1 MKKLIALLL
10 ALTMVLALAAC
21 GSKTDDTAKD
31 NTAKDNTAADTAKDT
46 TTDTAKEETPAEET
60 TAETTGSELKVGVF
74 YYTFADTYIS
84 SVRTALD
91 AQLDTLGVTYQNFDG
106 NNNQTTQNE
115 QIQTAVTD
123 GYNLLVVNMVT
134 SGSPDVANEIIS
146 MANGT
151 PVIFFN
157 RAIEADGEEG
167 TVLNANSSI
176 CFIGTDAPEAGHLQ
190 GKMVGE
196 YLLAH
201 YDEVDL
207 NGDGVISYALF
218 KGDEANVEAI
228 YRTQYGVEDANAVL
242 TAAGKPELQYFDAS
256 NTTGYQVDLGG
267 AWSAQAALDYM
278 NTNLSQYNEANNN
291 MIELVICNNDN
302 MAEGAISALEAAGYN
317 TGAEGATVIPV
328 FGVDATD
335 AAKEL
340 IAGGKMTGTVKQD
353 AEGMAAAIASV
364 VKADGEG
371 TAMADAVAAVAAS
384 DAEMYSVADGIANK
398 LFVAYAAYTK

>member
-1 MKKLIALLL
+1 MKKIL
-10 ALTMVLALAAC
+10 ALVLALVMLVAMVAC
-21 GSKTDDTAKD
+21 ASKDTTDDT
-31 NTAKDNTAADTAKDT
+31 TPADTTPADT
-46 TTDTAKEETPAEET
+46 TTEDTTTEDTTPADTSADTE
-60 TAETTGSELKVGVF
+60 ASELKVGVF
-74 YYTFADTYIS
+74 YYTFADTYIA
-84 SVRTALD
+84 SVRTAMD
-91 AQLDTLGVTYQNFDG
+91 AELTNLGVSFNNFDG

-146 MANGT
+146 LANGT

-167 TVLNANSSI
+167 TVLNANSNI

-196 YLLAH
+196 YLLANW
-201 YDEVDL
+201 DTVDL
-207 NGDGVISYALF
+207 NGDGKISYAMF

-228 YRTQYGVEDANAVL
+228 YRTQYGVEDADAVL
-242 TAAGKPELQYFDAS
+242 TEAGKPALEYFDAS
-256 NTTGYQVDLGG
+256 NSAKYQVDLGG

-278 NTNLSQYNEANNN
+278 NTNLSQYNEANGN

-302 MAEGAISALEAAGYN
+302 MAEGAISALEAACYN

-340 IAGGKMTGTVKQD
+340 IAAGKMTGTVKQD

-364 VKADGEG
+364 VKANGEG
-371 TAMADAVAAVAAS
+371 TAMADAISATAATNA
-384 DAEMYSVADGIANK
+384 DMYTVADGIANK

>member
-1 MKKLIALLL
+1 MKKIIALLL
-10 ALTMVLALAAC
+10 ALTMVFALAAC
-21 GSKTDDTAKD
+21 AKQ
-31 NTAKDNTAADTAKDT
+31 TTETPATET
-46 TTDTAKEETPAEET
+46 TTTPETTTTEENTTTEETPA
-60 TAETTGSELKVGVF
+60 AETTEAADLKVGVF

-91 AQLDTLGVTYQNFDG
+91 AQLDSLGVAYQNFDG

-115 QIQTAVTD
+115 QIQTALTD
-123 GYNLLVVNMVT
+123 GYNLLIVNMVT

-157 RAIEADGEEG
+157 RAIEADGNEG
-167 TVLNANSSI
+167 TVLNANATIS
-176 CFIGTDAPEAGHLQ
+176 FIGTDAPEAGHLQ

-196 YLLAH
+196 YLLANW
-201 YDEVDL
+201 DTVDL
-207 NGDGVISYALF
+207 NGDGKISYAMF

-228 YRTQYGVEDANAVL
+228 YRTQFGVEDANAVL
-242 TAAGKPELQYFDAS
+242 TEAGKPELEYFDAS
-256 NTTGYQVDLGG
+256 NTSKYQVDLGG

-278 NTNLSQYNEANNN
+278 NTNLSQYNEANGN
-291 MIELVICNNDN
+291 MIELIICNNDN
-302 MAEGAISALEAAGYN
+302 MAEGAISALETAGYN
-317 TGAEGATVIPV
+317 TGAEGSKTIPV

-340 IAGGKMTGTVKQD
+340 IAAGKMTGTVKQD
-353 AEGMAAAIASV
+353 AEGMAVAIADV
-364 VKADGEG
+364 VKATGEG
-371 TAMADAVAAVAAS
+371 TAMADAVAATAGTN
-384 DAEMYSVADGIANK
+384 AEMYSIADGIANK

>member
-1 MKKLIALLL
+1 MKKIIALLL
-10 ALTMVLALAAC
+10 ALTMVFALAAC
-21 GSKTDDTAKD
+21 AKQ
-31 NTAKDNTAADTAKDT
+31 TTETPTTET
-46 TTDTAKEETPAEET
+46 TTTPETTTTEENTTTEETPA
-60 TAETTGSELKVGVF
+60 AETTEAADLKVGVF

-91 AQLDTLGVTYQNFDG
+91 AQLDSLGVAYQNFDG

-115 QIQTAVTD
+115 QIQTALTD

-157 RAIEADGEEG
+157 RAIEADGNEG
-167 TVLNANSSI
+167 TVLNANATIS
-176 CFIGTDAPEAGHLQ
+176 FIGTDAPEAGHLQ

-196 YLLAH
+196 YLLANW
-201 YDEVDL
+201 DTVDL
-207 NGDGVISYALF
+207 NGDGKISYAMF

-228 YRTQYGVEDANAVL
+228 YRTQFGVEDANAVL
-242 TAAGKPELQYFDAS
+242 TEAGKPELEYFDAS
-256 NTTGYQVDLGG
+256 NTSKYQVDLGG

-278 NTNLSQYNEANNN
+278 NTNLSQYNEANGN

-317 TGAEGATVIPV
+317 TGADGATVIPV

-340 IAGGKMTGTVKQD
+340 IAAGKMTGTVKQD
-353 AEGMAAAIASV
+353 AEGMAVAIASV
-364 VKADGEG
+364 VKATGEG
-371 TAMADAVAAVAAS
+371 TSMADAVSATSATNP
-384 DAEMYSVADGIANK
+384 DMYTIADGIANK
-398 LFVAYAAYTK
+398 LFVAYAAYTAE

>member
-1 MKKLIALLL
+1 MKKIIALLL
-10 ALTMVLALAAC
+10 ALTMVFALAAC
-21 GSKTDDTAKD
+21 AKQ
-31 NTAKDNTAADTAKDT
+31 TTETPTTET
-46 TTDTAKEETPAEET
+46 TTTPETTTTEENTTTEETPA
-60 TAETTGSELKVGVF
+60 AETTEAADLKVGVF

-91 AQLDTLGVTYQNFDG
+91 AQLDSLGVAYQNFDG

-115 QIQTAVTD
+115 QIQTALTD

-157 RAIEADGEEG
+157 RAIEADGNEG
-167 TVLNANSSI
+167 TVLNANATIS
-176 CFIGTDAPEAGHLQ
+176 FIGTDAPEAGHLQ

-196 YLLAH
+196 YLLANW
-201 YDEVDL
+201 DTVDL
-207 NGDGVISYALF
+207 NGDGKISYAMF

-228 YRTQYGVEDANAVL
+228 YRTQFGVDDANAVL
-242 TAAGKPELQYFDAS
+242 TEAGKPELEYFDAS
-256 NTTGYQVDLGG
+256 NTSKYQVDLGG

-278 NTNLSQYNEANNN
+278 NTNLSQYNEANGN
-291 MIELVICNNDN
+291 MIELIICNNDN
-302 MAEGAISALEAAGYN
+302 MAEGAISALETAGYN
-317 TGAEGATVIPV
+317 TGAEGSKTIPV

-340 IAGGKMTGTVKQD
+340 IAAGKMTGTVKQD
-353 AEGMAAAIASV
+353 AEGMAVAIASV
-364 VKADGEG
+364 VKATGEG
-371 TAMADAVAAVAAS
+371 TSMADAVSATSATNP
-384 DAEMYSVADGIANK
+384 DMYTIADGIANK
-398 LFVAYAAYTK
+398 LFVAYAAYTAE

>member
-1 MKKLIALLL
+1 MKKIL
-10 ALTMVLALAAC
+10 ALVLALVMLVAMVAC
-21 GSKTDDTAKD
+21 AS
-31 NTAKDNTAADTAKDT
+31 KDT
-46 TTDTAKEETPAEET
+46 TADKTPADT
-60 TAETTGSELKVGVF
+60 TPADTTPADTTTEDTTPADTSADTEASELKVGVF
-74 YYTFADTYIS
+74 YYTFADTYIA
-84 SVRTALD
+84 SVRTAMD
-91 AQLDTLGVTYQNFDG
+91 AELTNLGVSFNNFDG

-146 MANGT
+146 LANGT

-167 TVLNANSSI
+167 TVLNANSNI

-196 YLLAH
+196 YLLANW
-201 YDEVDL
+201 DTVDL
-207 NGDGVISYALF
+207 NGDGKISYAMF

-228 YRTQYGVEDANAVL
+228 YRTQYGVEDADAVL
-242 TAAGKPELQYFDAS
+242 TEAGKPALEYFDAS
-256 NTTGYQVDLGG
+256 NSAKYQVDLGG

-278 NTNLSQYNEANNN
+278 NTNLSQYNEANGN

-340 IAGGKMTGTVKQD
+340 IAAGKMTGTVKQD
-353 AEGMAAAIASV
+353 AEGMAVAIASV
-364 VKADGEG
+364 VKATGEG
-371 TAMADAVAAVAAS
+371 TSMADAVSATSATNP
-384 DAEMYSVADGIANK
+384 DMYTIADGIANK
-398 LFVAYAAYTK
+398 LFVAYAAYTAE

>member
-1 MKKLIALLL
+1 MKKIL
-10 ALTMVLALAAC
+10 ALVLALVMLVAMVAC
-21 GSKTDDTAKD
+21 AS
-31 NTAKDNTAADTAKDT
+31 KDT
-46 TTDTAKEETPAEET
+46 TADKTPADT
-60 TAETTGSELKVGVF
+60 TPADTTPADTTTEDTTPADTSADTEASELKVGVF
-74 YYTFADTYIS
+74 YYTFADTYIA
-84 SVRTALD
+84 SVRTAMD
-91 AQLDTLGVTYQNFDG
+91 AELTNLGVSFNNFDG

-146 MANGT
+146 LANGT

-167 TVLNANSSI
+167 TVLNANPNI

-196 YLLAH
+196 YLLANW
-201 YDEVDL
+201 DTVDL
-207 NGDGVISYALF
+207 NGDGKISYAMF

-228 YRTQYGVEDANAVL
+228 YRTQYGVEDADAVL
-242 TAAGKPELQYFDAS
+242 TEAGKPALEYFDAS
-256 NTTGYQVDLGG
+256 NSAKYQVDLGG

-278 NTNLSQYNEANNN
+278 NTNLSQYNEANGN

-302 MAEGAISALEAAGYN
+302 MAEGCISALESAGYN
-317 TGAEGATVIPV
+317 NGTGKTIPV

-335 AAKEL
+335 SAKEL
-340 IAGGKMTGTVKQD
+340 IANGKMTGTVKQD
-353 AEGMAAAIASV
+353 AEGMAAAIAQIA
-364 VKADGEG
+364 KAVGEG
-371 TAMADAVAAVAAS
+371 TALKDAVAATAES
-384 DAEMYSVADGIANK
+384 NTEMYSVAEGVATK
-398 LFVAYAAYTK
+398 LYVAYAPYTA

>member
-1 MKKLIALLL
+1 MKKIL
-10 ALTMVLALAAC
+10 ALVLALVMLVAMVAC
-21 GSKTDDTAKD
+21 AS
-31 NTAKDNTAADTAKDT
+31 KDT
-46 TTDTAKEETPAEET
+46 TADKTPADT
-60 TAETTGSELKVGVF
+60 TPADTTPADATTEDTTPADTSADTEASELKVGVF
-74 YYTFADTYIS
+74 YYTFADTYIA
-84 SVRTALD
+84 SVRTAMD
-91 AQLDTLGVTYQNFDG
+91 AELTNLGVSFNNFDG

-146 MANGT
+146 LANGT

-167 TVLNANSSI
+167 TVLNANSNI

-196 YLLAH
+196 YLLANW
-201 YDEVDL
+201 DTVDL
-207 NGDGVISYALF
+207 NGDGKISYAMF

-242 TAAGKPELQYFDAS
+242 TAAGKPELVYFDAN
-256 NTTGYQVDLGG
+256 NTSGYQVDLNGQ
-267 AWSAQAALDYM
+267 WSAAAALDYM
-278 NTNLSQYNEANNN
+278 NTNLSQYNEANGN

-317 TGAEGATVIPV
+317 TGAAGATVIPV

-340 IAGGKMTGTVKQD
+340 SAAGKMTGTVKQD

-364 VKADGEG
+364 VKSNGEG
-371 TAMADAVAAVAAS
+371 TAMADAISAAAATNA
-384 DAEMYSVADGIANK
+384 DMYTVADGIANK

>member
-1 MKKLIALLL
+1 MKKIIALLL
-10 ALTMVLALAAC
+10 ALTMVFALAAC
-21 GSKTDDTAKD
+21 AKQ
-31 NTAKDNTAADTAKDT
+31 TTETPATET
-46 TTDTAKEETPAEET
+46 TTTPETTTTEENTTTEETPA
-60 TAETTGSELKVGVF
+60 AETTEAADLKVGVF

-91 AQLDTLGVTYQNFDG
+91 AQLDSLGVAYQNFDG

-146 MANGT
+146 LANGT

-167 TVLNANSSI
+167 TVLNANTNI

-196 YLLAH
+196 YLLANW
-201 YDEVDL
+201 DTVDL
-207 NGDGVISYALF
+207 NGDGKISYAMF

-228 YRTQYGVEDANAVL
+228 YRTQFGVEDADAVL
-242 TAAGKPELQYFDAS
+242 TAAGKPALEYFDAS
-256 NTTGYQVDLGG
+256 NASKYQVDLGG

-278 NTNLSQYNEANNN
+278 NTNLSQYNEANGN
-291 MIELVICNNDN
+291 MIELIICNNDN

-317 TGAEGATVIPV
+317 TGAEGVTTIPV

-340 IAGGKMTGTVKQD
+340 IAAGKMTGTVKQD
-353 AEGMAAAIASV
+353 AEGMAAAIADV
-364 VKADGEG
+364 VKATGEG
-371 TAMADAVAAVAAS
+371 TAMADAVAATAGTN
-384 DAEMYSVADGIANK
+384 AEMYSIADGIANK

>member
-1 MKKLIALLL
+1 MKKIIAMLL
-10 ALTMVLALAAC
+10 ALTMVFALAAC
-21 GSKTDDTAKD
+21 SGNDTKTTEPKNDTKTTEPAG
-31 NTAKDNTAADTAKDT
+31 TQGTEPAAS
-46 TTDTAKEETPAEET
+46 
-60 TAETTGSELKVGVF
+60 GELKVGVF
-74 YYTFADTYIS
+74 YYTYADTYIS

-91 AQLDTLGVTYQNFDG
+91 NELNGLGVTYQNFDG

-115 QIQTAVTD
+115 QIQTALTD

-167 TVLNANSSI
+167 TVLNANTNI

-196 YLLAH
+196 YLLEH
-201 YDEVDL
+201 YDECDL
-207 NGDGVISYALF
+207 NGDGVITYAMF

-228 YRTQYGVEDANAVL
+228 YRTQFGVEDANAVL
-242 TAAGKPELQYFDAS
+242 TEAGKPELEYFDAS
-256 NTTGYQVDLGG
+256 NTSKYQVDLGG

-278 NTNLSQYNEANNN
+278 NTNLSQYNEANGN
-291 MIELVICNNDN
+291 MIELIICNNDN

-317 TGAEGATVIPV
+317 TGAEGATTIPV

-340 IAGGKMTGTVKQD
+340 IAAGKMTGTVKQD
-353 AEGMAAAIASV
+353 AEGMAAAISSV
-364 VKADGEG
+364 VEAVGEG
-371 TAMADAVAAVAAS
+371 TTMADAVAAVSATNT
-384 DAEMYSVADGIANK
+384 EMYTVADGIDNK
-398 LFVAYAAYTK
+398 LFVAYAPYTK

>member
-1 MKKLIALLL
+1 MKKIL
-10 ALTMVLALAAC
+10 ALMLALVMVVAMVAC
-21 GSKTDDTAKD
+21 ASKTTNTPANDT
-31 NTAKDNTAADTAKDT
+31 TANDTTADT
-46 TTDTAKEETPAEET
+46 TTPADTTNDTADTTEENT
-60 TAETTGSELKVGVF
+60 SELKVGVF

-91 AQLDTLGVTYQNFDG
+91 AELNNLGVTYNNFDG

-146 MANGT
+146 LANGT

-157 RAIEADGEEG
+157 RAIEADGDEG
-167 TVLNANSSI
+167 TVLNANSNI

-196 YLLAH
+196 YLLANW
-201 YDEVDL
+201 DTVDL
-207 NGDGVISYALF
+207 NGDGKISYVMF

-242 TAAGKPELQYFDAS
+242 TAAGKPELEYFDTAA
-256 NTTGYQVDLGG
+256 TTKYQVDLGG

-278 NTNLSQYNEANNN
+278 NTNLSQYNEANGN

-317 TGAEGATVIPV
+317 TGADGATVIPV

-340 IAGGKMTGTVKQD
+340 IAAGKMTGTVKQD

-371 TAMADAVAAVAAS
+371 TAMADAIAAAAATNA
-384 DAEMYSVADGIANK
+384 DMYSVADGIANK

>member
-1 MKKLIALLL
+1 MKKILALLL
-10 ALTMVLALAAC
+10 ALVMVVAMVAC
-21 GSKTDDTAKD
+21 ASKTTETPSTDDTQ
-31 NTAKDNTAADTAKDT
+31 TTTPADTT
-46 TTDTAKEETPAEET
+46 ETTDTTDTTENTDTSAE
-60 TAETTGSELKVGVF
+60 ASELKVGVF

-91 AQLDTLGVTYQNFDG
+91 AELDKLGVSYNNFDG

-157 RAIEADGEEG
+157 RAIEADGDEG
-167 TVLNANSSI
+167 TVLNANANI

-201 YDEVDL
+201 YDECDL
-207 NGDGVISYALF
+207 NGDGVITYALF

-256 NTTGYQVDLGG
+256 NSTGYQVDLGG

-278 NTNLSQYNEANNN
+278 NTNLSQYNEANGN

-317 TGAEGATVIPV
+317 TGADGVTVIPV

-340 IAGGKMTGTVKQD
+340 IAAGKMTGTVKQD

-364 VKADGEG
+364 VKANGEG
-371 TAMADAVAAVAAS
+371 TAMADAIAATAETNT
-384 DAEMYSVADGIANK
+384 EMYSVADGIANK

>member
-1 MKKLIALLL
+1 MKKIL
-10 ALTMVLALAAC
+10 ALVLALVMLVAMVAC
-21 GSKTDDTAKD
+21 AS
-31 NTAKDNTAADTAKDT
+31 KDT
-46 TTDTAKEETPAEET
+46 TADKTPADT
-60 TAETTGSELKVGVF
+60 TPADTTPADTTTEDTTTEDTTPADTSADTEASELKVGVF
-74 YYTFADTYIS
+74 YYTFSDTYIA

-91 AQLDTLGVTYQNFDG
+91 AELDSLGVTYNNFDG

-146 MANGT
+146 LANGT

-167 TVLNANSSI
+167 TVLNANSNI

-196 YLLAH
+196 YLLANW
-201 YDEVDL
+201 DTVDL
-207 NGDGVISYALF
+207 NGDGKISYAMF

-228 YRTQYGVEDANAVL
+228 YRTQYGVEDADAVL
-242 TAAGKPELQYFDAS
+242 TEADKPALEYFDAS
-256 NTTGYQVDLGG
+256 NSAKYQVDLGG

-278 NTNLSQYNEANNN
+278 NTNLSQYNEANGN

-317 TGAEGATVIPV
+317 TGADGATVIPV

-340 IAGGKMTGTVKQD
+340 IAAGKMTGTVKQD

-364 VKADGEG
+364 VKANGEG
-371 TAMADAVAAVAAS
+371 TAMADAISATAATNT
-384 DAEMYSVADGIANK
+384 DMYTVADGIANK

>member
-1 MKKLIALLL
+1 MKKIL
-10 ALTMVLALAAC
+10 ALVLALVMLVAMVAC
-21 GSKTDDTAKD
+21 AS
-31 NTAKDNTAADTAKDT
+31 KDT
-46 TTDTAKEETPAEET
+46 TADKTPADT
-60 TAETTGSELKVGVF
+60 TPADTTPADTTTEDTTPADTSADTEASELKVGVF
-74 YYTFADTYIS
+74 YYTFSDTYIA

-91 AQLDTLGVTYQNFDG
+91 SELTNLGVSFNNFDG

-146 MANGT
+146 LANGT

-167 TVLNANSSI
+167 TVLNANSNI

-196 YLLAH
+196 YLLANW
-201 YDEVDL
+201 DTADL
-207 NGDGVISYALF
+207 NGDGKISYAMF

-228 YRTQYGVEDANAVL
+228 YRTQYGVEDADAVL
-242 TAAGKPELQYFDAS
+242 TEAGKPALEYFDAS
-256 NTTGYQVDLGG
+256 NSAKYQVDLGG

-278 NTNLSQYNEANNN
+278 NTNLSQYNEANGN

-340 IAGGKMTGTVKQD
+340 IAAGKMTGTVKQD
-353 AEGMAAAIASV
+353 AEGMAVAIASV
-364 VKADGEG
+364 VKATGEG
-371 TAMADAVAAVAAS
+371 TSMADAVSATSATNP
-384 DAEMYSVADGIANK
+384 DMYTIADGIANK
-398 LFVAYAAYTK
+398 LFVAYAAYTAE

>member
-1 MKKLIALLL
+1 MKKIIALLL
-10 ALTMVLALAAC
+10 ALTMVFALAAC
-21 GSKTDDTAKD
+21 AKQ
-31 NTAKDNTAADTAKDT
+31 TTETPTTET
-46 TTDTAKEETPAEET
+46 TTTPETTTTEENTTTEETPA
-60 TAETTGSELKVGVF
+60 AETTEAANLKVGVF

-91 AQLDTLGVTYQNFDG
+91 AQLDSLGVAYQNFDG

-115 QIQTAVTD
+115 QIQTALTD
-123 GYNLLVVNMVT
+123 GYNLLIVNMVT

-157 RAIEADGEEG
+157 RAIEADGNEG
-167 TVLNANSSI
+167 TVLNANATIS
-176 CFIGTDAPEAGHLQ
+176 FIGTDAPEAGHLQ

-196 YLLAH
+196 YLLANW
-201 YDEVDL
+201 DTVDL
-207 NGDGVISYALF
+207 NGDGKISYAMF

-228 YRTQYGVEDANAVL
+228 YRTQFGVEDANAVL
-242 TAAGKPELQYFDAS
+242 TEAGKPELEYFDAS
-256 NTTGYQVDLGG
+256 NTSKYQVDLGG

-278 NTNLSQYNEANNN
+278 NTNLSQYNEANGN

-340 IAGGKMTGTVKQD
+340 IAAGKMTGTVKQD
-353 AEGMAAAIASV
+353 AEGMAVAIASV
-364 VKADGEG
+364 VKATGEG
-371 TAMADAVAAVAAS
+371 TSMADAVSATSATNP
-384 DAEMYSVADGIANK
+384 DMYTIADGIANK
-398 LFVAYAAYTK
+398 LFVAYAAYTAE